1 MINDFFNVF
10 IWWSYLLV
18 IGLAFFPLSNALFR
32 NFFDK
37 GYIFSKSL
45 GLCVL
50 TYIVYIGGTFH
61 ILPFQRLSIFL
72 VLILV
77 LFLDI
82 YLLKKGRIRLSFNRI
97 KVILFQEGLFLVSL
111 LTWSYIKS
119 FQPDIHGLEKF
130 MDFGFM
136 NSILRSTYFPP
147 TDMWFPPF
155 SINYYYFGHLVTA
168 TLMKLT
174 NVNPFISYNIML
186 STIFAFTICSSF
198 SFVATLTFDI
208 LKIRR
213 ASFLAGILGAA
224 IATLGGNLHTIYAF
238 FIPYTPP
245 ENPVPF
251 WQLKLSETFPNNY
264 WYPNATR
271 FIPFTIH
278 EFPSYSF
285 VVSDLHGHVLDIPFV
300 FLTLALIYSVF
311 LAKKL
316 TYKTSFFIAFM
327 LAIMYMTNAWDGI
340 IYFLLFGLTVALWK
354 SDILKIKKP
363 AKKIRWFNIFAR
375 IRVITKKGNYLL
387 ACAKYIGFAAITYL
401 IFTFPFNLHFKP
413 FVSGIGVVCPPD
425 FLVHIGKIGP
435 LIFEANHC
443 QRSPFWMLVILYG
456 FFYFFAIAL
465 VLKIVKLKKTPPSL
479 IYILLLILLS
489 TILIAAPEFIY
500 AKDIYPAHYRAN
512 TMFKLG
518 YQAFIMLSLVSSF
531 AITYL
536 FHKGRRLL
544 WLPITFI
551 LLGLVLLYPYF
562 SINSY
567 FGDLKEY
574 KGLNGLQYL
583 KTIQP
588 DDYDAILWI
597 QKNIKGSPVILEA
610 QGDSYTDYAR
620 ISANT
625 GLPTPLGWTVHEW
638 LWRGDYSFPQSRLD
652 DIKTLYEGTVPQIK
666 TLIKKYNISY
676 IYIGEMERNKYPLV
690 EEQKFNKLGN
700 VVFKKNNT
708 YIFKVSPE

>member
-1 MINDFFNVF
+1 MISDFFNVF

-18 IGLAFFPLSNALFR
+18 IGFIFFPLGNFLFNR
-32 NFFDK
+32 FFDK

-45 GLCVL
+45 GLCIL
-50 TYIVYIGGTFH
+50 TYIIYIGGTFH
-61 ILPFQRLSIFL
+61 FLPFSRISIFI
-72 VLILV
+72 VLALIAL
-77 LFLDI
+77 LDL
-82 YLLKKGRIRLSFNRI
+82 YLLKKGRIKVSFNKI
-97 KVILFQEGLFLVSL
+97 GVILFQEGLFLISL
-111 LTWSYIKS
+111 LIWSYVKS
-119 FQPDIHGLEKF
+119 FQADIHGLEKF

-174 NVNPFISYNIML
+174 NINTFIAYNIML
-186 STIFAFTICSSF
+186 ATIFAFTICSSF
-198 SFVATLTFDI
+198 SFVATLTFDV

-213 ASFLAGILGAA
+213 ASYLAGILGAA

-238 FIPYTPP
+238 FIPYSPP
-245 ENPVPF
+245 ENPIPF
-251 WQLKLSETFPNNY
+251 WQLKFSQIFPNNY

-311 LAKKL
+311 LAKKI
-316 TYKTSFFIAFM
+316 TYKSSLFVAFM

-340 IYFLLFGLTVALWK
+340 IYFLLFGLTVLLWK
-354 SDILKIKKP
+354 SDILKHKKSIHKVKWFDLF
-363 AKKIRWFNIFAR
+363 AKVNA
-375 IRVITKKGNYLL
+375 ITKKGSYLL
-387 ACAKYIGFAAITYL
+387 ACAKYIGFAAVSYL

-413 FVSGIGVVCPPD
+413 FVSGIGIVCPPD
-425 FLVHIGKIGP
+425 FLVRIGKIGP
-435 LIFEANHC
+435 LLFEANHC

-456 FFYFFAIAL
+456 FFYFFSIAL
-465 VLKIVKLKKTPPSL
+465 VFKIVKLKKTLPSL
-479 IYILLLILLS
+479 IYVLLLLLLS

-518 YQAFIMLSLVSSF
+518 YQAFIMLSLISSF

-544 WLPITFI
+544 WLPITFV

-567 FGDLKEY
+567 FGNLKEY
-574 KGLNGLQYL
+574 KGLNGLTYL

-588 DDYDAILWI
+588 DDYAAVLWI
-597 QKNIKGSPVILEA
+597 QKNIKGQPVLLEA
-610 QGDSYTDYAR
+610 QGDSYTDYER

-652 DIKTLYEGTVPQIK
+652 DIKTLYEGTVSQ
-666 TLIKKYNISY
+666 TAGLIKKYNISY
-676 IYIGEMERNKYPLV
+676 IYIGEMERSKYPFLD
-690 EEQKFNKLGN
+690 EQKFRQIGK
-700 VVFKKNNT
+700 VVFKNNNT
-708 YIFKVSPE
+708 YIYKVTSE